1 MLMSTI
7 SPWKHDFP
15 IFSINAHPNLCYFDS
30 AATCLTPKHVA
41 EAIYYYQCFSHANS
55 HKSVY
60 QLSANATELVEQARE
75 KVANFIGATANEGV
89 VFTSSSTES
98 INLVATS
105 FALNR
110 LTKHSNIIIG
120 AAEHHA
126 NLLPWQAL
134 CKQVGATLRIAPI
147 TSQGLIDVAALAKL
161 IDSDTV
167 LIAVNHVSNVLG
179 VINPI
184 KKIAEVAHQKNVP
197 VLVDGAQGVRYGPV
211 NFTDLGCDFYVFSS
225 HKIYGATGCGVLV
238 SKNKYIEQMSPFQ
251 LGAGIVQSVSYQEA
265 IFTQGP
271 LKFEPG
277 SHNVA
282 GIVGLVEAIDYL
294 NDITWSEIT
303 AHTDA
308 ISAYL
313 FQQLRELPYINPLI
327 FWPNNEFHSNNVS
340 DVVQCPSIFSFTMA
354 GASCQDVAGF
364 LDDSEI
370 ALRFGTQCVEP
381 LHHSLNLAASLR
393 VSLGLYN
400 GFEDI
405 DRLVTGIKSLNN
417 LIQGPDIFDE
427 NNKILDNE

>member
-1 MLMSTI
+1 MSTI
-7 SPWKHDFP
+7 SPWKNDFP
-15 IFSINAHPNLCYFDS
+15 IFSINAHPNLCYLDS

-55 HKSVY
+55 HKSLY
-60 QLSANATELVEQARE
+60 QLSANATELVEQARD
-75 KVANFIGATANEGV
+75 KVANFIGAAEGDGV
-89 VFTSSSTES
+89 VFTASSTES
-98 INLVATS
+98 INLVAAS
-105 FALNR
+105 FVQER
-110 LTKHSNIIIG
+110 LTKQSNIIIG

-134 CKQVGATLRIAPI
+134 CQRVGANLRVAPI

-184 KKIAEVAHQKNVP
+184 KKITEVAQQKNVP

-211 NFTDLGCDFYVFSS
+211 KFSELDCDFYVFSA
-225 HKIYGATGCGVLV
+225 HKMYGATGCGVLV
-238 SKNKYIEQMSPFQ
+238 CKKDYVEQMSPYQ
-251 LGAGIVQSVSYQEA
+251 LGAGIVQSVSYQETV
-265 IFTQGP
+265 FTHGP

-303 AHTDA
+303 AHIDA
-308 ISAYL
+308 LSAYL
-313 FQQLRELPYINPLI
+313 FEQLRELPYINPLF
-327 FWPNNEFHSNNVS
+327 FWPNNEFNSNSVS

-354 GASCQDVAGF
+354 GVSCQDVASF

-370 ALRFGTQCVEP
+370 ALRAGQQCVEP
-381 LHHSLNLAASLR
+381 LHQSLELPASLR

-405 DRLVTGIKSLNN
+405 DRLIAGVKNLHQLFQEPTIFEVTNN
-417 LIQGPDIFDE
+417 NQDV
-427 NNKILDNE
+427 K

>member
-1 MLMSTI
+1 MI

-15 IFSINAHPNLCYFDS
+15 IFSINAHPNLCYLDS

-55 HKSVY
+55 HKSLY
-60 QLSANATELVEQARE
+60 QLSANATELVKQARE
-75 KVANFIGATANEGV
+75 KVANFVGAGIDESV
-89 VFTSSSTES
+89 VFTASSTES
-98 INLVATS
+98 INLVAAS
-105 FALNR
+105 FVQAR
-110 LTKHSNIIIG
+110 LSKHSNIIIG

-134 CKQVGATLRIAPI
+134 CQRVGANLRVAPI
-147 TSQGLIDVAALAKL
+147 TSQGQIDVTALAKL

-167 LIAVNHVSNVLG
+167 LIAVSHVSNVLG
-179 VINPI
+179 VVNPI
-184 KKIAEVAHQKNVP
+184 KSISAIAHQKNVP

-211 NFTDLGCDFYVFSS
+211 NFTNLDCDFYLFSA

-238 SKNKYIEQMSPFQ
+238 GKNKYLEQMSPFQ
-251 LGAGIVQSVSYQEA
+251 LGAGIVKSVNYAETIYTNGA
-265 IFTQGP
+265 

-294 NDITWSEIT
+294 NDITWSDVT
-303 AHTDA
+303 AHINA
-308 ISAYL
+308 LSAYL
-313 FQQLRELPYINPLI
+313 FDQLHDLSYIKPLI
-327 FWPNNEFHSNNVS
+327 FLPNNDFVSNNVS
-340 DVVQCPSIFSFTMA
+340 DVVQCPSIFSFTMSDIA
-354 GASCQDVAGF
+354 CHDIASF

-370 ALRFGTQCVEP
+370 AVRAGRQCAEP
-381 LHHSLNLAASLR
+381 LHHKLNIPASLR

-405 DRLVTGIKSLNN
+405 DRFIAGIKSLQQ
-417 LIQGPDIFDE
+417 LFREPQIFDGDSE
-427 NNKILDNE
+427 HNID